1 MDGELEVLDGAAD
14 TGSEV
19 SDEPIESADG
29 SGVAEDVSADTEN
42 TRGDAGERSEEDAG
56 DGRQVTAKIRTHLAE
71 LKKAD
76 PALAKELQ
84 RIYWKGQ
91 NVDKLGTTQEL
102 TTLKEA
108 VELHGGVEGITKL
121 AEEVEAGRALEQG
134 FERGDP
140 KVVDGWANDYPEGFK
155 RLIPAALDR
164 LEKMDEARFDQVG
177 SNVSD
182 RIFEKYGVYSAVQ
195 LLGEALT
202 ANKPEDAVK
211 HFNALTK
218 FLSDMKGL
226 SKRTK
231 ENPYQQRESEL
242 DQREKDIAERDKK
255 AFYGSVR
262 SDVNTQVSREMNKEI
277 AKLMRGKKF
286 ASVDQGN
293 RVRGQI
299 TEELKRLINTGD
311 YSKRYES
318 VMGQRD
324 RDKAIAFIVS
334 NANRN
339 MSKAVQAVLKD
350 FNLLGT
356 TNGRPAPR
364 TVPRTGANATPQA
377 VVGRP
382 KISDVDFSK
391 TDKATFLGAR
401 QHGTAWL
408 KNGRQA
414 KW

>member
-1 MDGELEVLDGAAD
+1 MDEIEVLDVPGD
-14 TGSEV
+14 TGAEV
-19 SDEPIESADG
+19 TADEPIEISDGADG
-29 SGVAEDVSADTEN
+29 AEGDQPDTG
-42 TRGDAGERSEEDAG
+42 GDGTPGERTEEDAG
-56 DGRQVTAKIRTHLAE
+56 DGRQVTAQIRAHLAE
-71 LKKAD
+71 IKKTN

-102 TTLKEA
+102 TAIKEA
-108 VELHGGVEGITKL
+108 VELHGGVEGIGKL

-164 LEKMDEARFDQVG
+164 LEKMDEARYDQVT
-177 SNVSD
+177 SNGAD

-195 LLGEALT
+195 QLGEALT

-262 SDVNTQVSREMNKEI
+262 VDVNAQVARSMNQEI
-277 AKLMRGKKF
+277 AKLLRGKKM
-286 ASVDQGN
+286 STELGN
-293 RVRGQI
+293 RVRGEI
-299 TEELKRLINTGD
+299 TEELKQLINTGD
-311 YSKRYES
+311 YSKRYET
-318 VMGQRD
+318 VMGARD
-324 RDKAIAFIVS
+324 RDKSVKFIVD
-334 NANRN
+334 NAARN
-339 MSKAVQAVLKD
+339 MSKAVQTVLKYR
-350 FNLLGT
+350 NLLGT
-356 TNGRPAPR
+356 ATAKPAARPGIKA
-364 TVPRTGANATPQA
+364 GAGAQQQA

-382 KISDVDFSK
+382 KIGDVDFSK
-391 TDKATFLGAR
+391 TDKATFLGSR
-401 QHGTAWL
+401 THGTAWL